1 MPTDIEIAQ
10 SAKMRPIV
18 DVAADLGI
26 GPEDLILH
34 GPHIAKVRL
43 GVVDRAR
50 KHRRAKLVLVTAT
63 TPTKHGEG
71 KTLTTVTLGQ
81 AANRLG
87 TKAVIT
93 LREPS
98 LGPVFG
104 VKGGAAGGGR
114 SQVLPMEDINL
125 HFTGDL
131 HAVTAA
137 NNLIAAM
144 MDAHIFH
151 GNALNID
158 PRSVNFARCMD
169 MNDRQLRSIVDGL
182 GGPKDGVPRE
192 DTFVITAASEVMAIL
207 CMTEGVR
214 DLKERLQQILVAF
227 NRARDPVWAKDLKAE
242 GACTILLKDALLP
255 NLVQTLEG
263 TPAFV
268 HGGPFGNIAHGHN
281 TILSDRLALGTSD
294 VVFTEAGFAADL
306 GAEKFV
312 DLVCRQSGYAP
323 DAAVLVTT
331 VRAMKHHGGVKEK
344 AIKEENL
351 KALEAGLPNLDAH
364 IRILNTLGI
373 PPVVAVNRFGADT
386 TRELDA
392 IVEHCQ
398 DEGVRSAVHTGY
410 LDGGKGGTGLAK
422 LVLEASSH
430 SAHTMQF
437 AYKADDLFEEKVAKI
452 ATEVYGAEGV
462 NFVESSKDDL
472 KLMESADLAHLP
484 VCVAKT
490 QMSLTDDE
498 RVLGAPEHWTLR
510 IRGIRAS
517 AGAGYLVALAGEMM
531 RMPGLGADP
540 AAVHMDIDEAGKITG
555 LF

>member
-26 GPEDLILH
+26 GPEDLVLH

-43 GVVDRAR
+43 GVVERA
-50 KHRRAKLVLVTAT
+50 KKGRRAKMVLVTAT

-87 TKAVIT
+87 TKATIT

-104 VKGGAAGGGR
+104 IKGGAAGGGHA
-114 SQVLPMEDINL
+114 QVLPMEDINL
-125 HFTGDL
+125 HFTGDI

-144 MDAHIFH
+144 MDAHAFH
-151 GNALNID
+151 GNELDVD
-158 PRSVNFARCMD
+158 PGHVNFARCMD
-169 MNDRQLRSIVDGL
+169 MNDRQLRAIVDGL
-182 GGPKDGVPRE
+182 GGPKNGVPRE

-214 DLKERLQQILVAF
+214 DLKERLRRILVAF
-227 NRARDPVWAKDLKAE
+227 NRKGGPVWAKDLKAE
-242 GACTILLKDALLP
+242 GACAILLKDALMP

-281 TILSDRLALGTSD
+281 SIVADRLALGTAEM
-294 VVFTEAGFAADL
+294 VFTEAGFASDL

-351 KALEAGLPNLDAH
+351 KALEVGLPNLDAH
-364 IRILNTLGI
+364 LRILRTLGVT
-373 PPVVAVNRFGADT
+373 PVVAVNRFVSDT
-386 TRELDA
+386 QKEIDA
-392 IVEHCQ
+392 LVEHCH
-398 DEGVRSAVHTGY
+398 DAGVKAAPHTGY
-410 LDGGKGGTGLAK
+410 ADGGQGGAELAK
-422 LVLEASSH
+422 LVIEAANHGAGSLK
-430 SAHTMQF
+430 F
-437 AYKADDLFEEKVAKI
+437 VYKPDDPFEEKVANI
-452 ATEVYGAEGV
+452 ATQIYGAEGV
-462 NFVESSKDDL
+462 DFVGSSKEDL
-472 KLMESADLAHLP
+472 KLMESAGLAGLP

-490 QMSLTDDE
+490 QMSITDDDK
-498 RVLGAPEHWTLR
+498 VLGAPTDWMLK
-510 IRGIRAS
+510 IRGVRAS
-517 AGAGYLVALAGEMM
+517 SGAGYLVALAGEMM
-531 RMPGLGADP
+531 RMPGLGAEP
-540 AAVHMDIDEAGKITG
+540 AAVHMDIDEKGTITG